1 MPGDKKKDTKLIFM
15 FISIILMF
23 LNVYGFIFLL
33 MIMVA
38 PSIITLQLENKK
50 KSIIY
55 VQFS

>member
-23 LNVYGFIFLL
+23 LNVYGFILL